1 TLLLRHASARQRQRR
16 ASLRRYPAGR
26 AESRPA
32 GLPVDILT
40 RRNMSSAPDSSRSP
54 AAFAGP
60 APTWFTILMWAGIA
74 ANVVTAAI
82 AIAHTEAVLAFL
94 HLEMAQPL
102 VWPRFAAFLLIL
114 LSIFY
119 IPSAIDPIVHRYSA
133 IVSIICRAGG
143 VGFFTI
149 VGGRYIV

>member
-1 TLLLRHASARQRQRR
+1 
-16 ASLRRYPAGR
+16 
-26 AESRPA
+26 
-32 GLPVDILT
+32 
-40 RRNMSSAPDSSRSP
+40 MSSTPDISRSP
-54 AAFAGP
+54 AAFGGRA
-60 APTWFTILMWAGIA
+60 ATWFRILMWAGIA
-74 ANVVTAAI
+74 ANVVIAAI

-149 VGGRYIV
+149 VGGRYIVFGLFDLSFGLPQAILLALAWSSARRAREPGP